1 MSSDSSSFR
10 VSPLVFLGLAMLVGG
25 VSWWGIRT
33 LSSAQTE
40 EGEGGGGQSGPPPAT
55 VIMAEV
61 EGRVAAEQQTII
73 GTLQARSR
81 SQVAA
86 LEAGALLTVT
96 ADEGDSVK
104 KGEVIASLDGRRL
117 KAQITEASAEVTVAE
132 AFLHQKKSRVE
143 RSTIDLRM
151 KEELYADGAVSEA
164 ELLDARSANNV
175 DRSVAEAAGDS
186 VQAARSRLDL
196 LTVRLTDLEVRAPFD
211 GRVVERHA
219 EVGEWVDAGTP
230 VVTLVSSG
238 EIEAWLKVPERFAR
252 SVRGGE
258 IPVTIKAT
266 GETVTSTSLRIVP
279 EAETA
284 TRTLEVIAMLPN
296 PDGTLLPG
304 LSVTARLPVMASEE
318 RLVVPV
324 NAVVQGYSG
333 PGIFVPEDQ
342 GGPLPV
348 ARRLPIEVVFQD
360 NEFVY
365 FTADEVKVG
374 DQVVVEG
381 NERLFP
387 FQPLKIATREDKN
400 PQKPAS

>member
-1 MSSDSSSFR
+1 MSARSSSFR
-10 VSPLVFLGLAMLVGG
+10 IPPLVFVGLAVLVVGL
-25 VSWWGIRT
+25 SWWGIAT

-40 EGEGGGGQSGPPPAT
+40 GEQKGGGSGGPPPAT
-55 VIMAEV
+55 VIMAPV
-61 EGRVAAEQQTII
+61 ESRISAQRQTII

-81 SQVAA
+81 SEVAA
-86 LEAGALLTVT
+86 LEAGALLEISVE
-96 ADEGDSVK
+96 EGDAVK
-104 KGEVIASLDGRRL
+104 KGEVLGVLDGRRL
-117 KAQITEASAEVTVAE
+117 KAQISEARAEVTVAE
-132 AFLHQKKSRVE
+132 AFLHQKTSRVE
-143 RSTIDLRM
+143 RSTIDLEM
-151 KEELYADGAVSEA
+151 KEKLHADGAVSEA

-186 VQAARSRLDL
+186 LEAAKSRLEL
-196 LTVRLTDLEVRAPFD
+196 LTVRLTDLEIRAPFD
-211 GRVVERHA
+211 GQTVKRHA
-219 EVGEWVDAGTP
+219 ELGEWVAAGSP

-252 SVRGGE
+252 SVRGSE

-284 TRTLEVIAMLPN
+284 TRTLEVIALLPN

-304 LSVTARLPVMASEE
+304 LSVTAKLPVMASEE

-333 PGIFVPEDQ
+333 PGIFVPLDQ

-348 ARRLPIEVVFQD
+348 ARRLPIEVIFQD

-365 FTADEVKVG
+365 FKSEEVKVG

-387 FQPLKIATREDKN
+387 FQPLMIATRENDN
-400 PQKPAS
+400 PQSPAP